1 MRRGS
6 YHSLRTGLSFGIT
19 SGIITTLGLM
29 VGLSSGTHSKFVV
42 MGGILTIAIADSFSD
57 ALGIHLSEESEKR
70 HTTWEIWEST
80 LYTFAA
86 KFLFTLSFIIPVLIF
101 DLPKAVVVAAIW
113 GLSALA
119 MVSFIIARGREKV
132 WKSIAEHLIVAL
144 LVIALTHY
152 TGEWISAT
160 FC

>member
-1 MRRGS
+1 MLAEIHAQQEFFIG
-6 YHSLRTGLSFGIT
+6 FGALHAVDQQLHCVHRIHV
-19 SGIITTLGLM
+19 IQ
-29 VGLSSGTHSKFVV
+29 
-42 MGGILTIAIADSFSD
+42 DSAKNPD
-57 ALGIHLSEESEKR
+57 
-70 HTTWEIWEST
+70 
-80 LYTFAA
+80 AA
-86 KFLFTLSFIIPVLIF
+86 KFLFILSFIIPVLLL

-119 MVSFIIARGREKV
+119 LVSFIIARGREKV